1 MTKHEVESDLNSLKS
16 KLAAVIAEGFS
27 DVVMSCFE
35 ALREAIRSSFADDDK
50 PCSEDFTES
59 GGDAD
64 TDISVNDTDA
74 GADGDDTEV
83 EEK

>member
-1 MTKHEVESDLNSLKS
+1 MTKHEVESDLDSLKS

-50 PCSEDFTES
+50 PDDDKPDDDKPCAENSTES
-59 GGDAD
+59 TDDVTD
-64 TDISVNDTDA
+64 TDVDSEL
-74 GADGDDTEV
+74 TE
-83 EEK
+83 E